1 MMFTRGE
8 VETLGLCAL
17 CKDLPV
23 NVGTENEEILL
34 ENLESLGLLRKSR
47 NGLSFRVSTYGY
59 DYLQSIGLIFE
70 RDKTYLG
77 KSKALYRRLEAA
89 KTTYF
94 FLKSGV
100 DIFNGLSSDK
110 TNDNLY
116 VPSFLYRRQSSSNIL
131 GVTRM
136 LGFFYLRDVMF
147 VPYFIS
153 EDDSGI
159 YTDVEEKTFSSKI
172 ILNNYKPTVLFTA
185 DGSLFDV
192 MKIGLKKQ
200 SKNEKLHSETFAQAI
215 EKFRTPVAFVTL
227 DSYGLDAI
235 NIMSVKD
242 YRTKLARLIL
252 MNDYESPTLKYSDG
266 VDAKTKENLIIGIDS
281 NVWAMKEV
289 IRNSDK
295 TTHIVLLPFQ
305 QKPIGRFLKGEN
317 ARLHTLNVQD
327 INSMLRISNREFK
340 LSNEPYIT
348 KEGGYAYVPIV
359 KPIAKAGRQ
368 KRTNIQGT

>member
-1 MMFTRGE
+1 M
-8 VETLGLCAL
+8 GLCAL
-17 CKDLPV
+17 CKDLSV
-23 NVGTENEEILL
+23 NVGTEDEEILL
-34 ENLESLGLLRKSR
+34 ENLENLGLLRKSR

-94 FLKSGV
+94 FLKSGA

-153 EDDSGI
+153 KDNNGI
-159 YTDVEEKTFSSKI
+159 YTDLEERTFSSEMMSKK
-172 ILNNYKPTVLFTA
+172 YKPVVLFSS
-185 DGSLFDV
+185 DGNLEDV
-192 MKIGLKKQ
+192 LKISFKPLAKK
-200 SKNEKLHSETFAQAI
+200 EKVNTDSYSEAI

-227 DSYGLDAI
+227 DSNGLDAI

-242 YRTKLARLIL
+242 YRTKLARLVL
-252 MNDYESPTLKYSDG
+252 MNDYESSTLKYSDG
-266 VDAKTKENLIIGIDS
+266 VNAKTKENLIIGIDS
-281 NVWAMKEV
+281 NIWAMKEV

-305 QKPIGRFLKGEN
+305 QKTIGRFLKGEN

>member
-1 MMFTRGE
+1 M
-8 VETLGLCAL
+8 GLCAL

-23 NVGTENEEILL
+23 NVGTEDEEILL

-153 EDDSGI
+153 
-159 YTDVEEKTFSSKI
+159 
-172 ILNNYKPTVLFTA
+172 LFTKI
-185 DGSLFDV
+185 SILLRPLKRLF
-192 MKIGLKKQ
+192 
-200 SKNEKLHSETFAQAI
+200 
-215 EKFRTPVAFVTL
+215 
-227 DSYGLDAI
+227 
-235 NIMSVKD
+235 
-242 YRTKLARLIL
+242 
-252 MNDYESPTLKYSDG
+252 
-266 VDAKTKENLIIGIDS
+266 
-281 NVWAMKEV
+281 
-289 IRNSDK
+289 
-295 TTHIVLLPFQ
+295 IV
-305 QKPIGRFLKGEN
+305 
-317 ARLHTLNVQD
+317 
-327 INSMLRISNREFK
+327 S
-340 LSNEPYIT
+340 
-348 KEGGYAYVPIV
+348 
-359 KPIAKAGRQ
+359 
-368 KRTNIQGT
+368 

>member
-23 NVGTENEEILL
+23 NVGTEDEEILL
-34 ENLESLGLLRKSR
+34 ENLESLRLLRKSR

-94 FLKSGV
+94 FLKSGA

-153 EDDSGI
+153 KGNNGI
-159 YTDVEEKTFSSKI
+159 YTDLEERTFGSEMMLKK
-172 ILNNYKPTVLFTA
+172 YKPVVLFSA
-185 DGSLFDV
+185 DGNLEDV
-192 MKIGLKKQ
+192 LKISFKPLAKK
-200 SKNEKLHSETFAQAI
+200 EKVNTDSYSEAI

-227 DSYGLDAI
+227 DSNGLDAI

-252 MNDYESPTLKYSDG
+252 MNDYGSPTLKYSDG
-266 VDAKTKENLIIGIDS
+266 VNAKTKENLIIGIDS
-281 NVWAMKEV
+281 NIWAMKEV

-305 QKPIGRFLKGEN
+305 QKTIGRFLKGEN

-359 KPIAKAGRQ
+359 RPIAKAGRQ

>member
-17 CKDLPV
+17 CKDLPAETDDRLELKAIEDLV
-23 NVGTENEEILL
+23 ALGYMRKSNCGLSYRVTDLGYELL
-34 ENLESLGLLRKSR
+34 QSLG
-47 NGLSFRVSTYGY
+47 
-59 DYLQSIGLIFE
+59 FE
-70 RDKTYLG
+70 FLRDKNYLG
-77 KSKALYRRLEAA
+77 KSKALYRRLETA
-89 KTTYF
+89 KLTRF
-94 FLKSGV
+94 FLKGRAN
-100 DIFNGLSSDK
+100 ILSNNSNPLDSD
-110 TNDNLY
+110 N
-116 VPSFLYRRQSSSNIL
+116 VFIPSFTYRRKTFSNPL
-131 GVTRM
+131 GGTR
-136 LGFFYLRDVMF
+136 LGGFYYLRSIMF

-153 EDDSGI
+153 KDNNGI
-159 YTDVEEKTFSSKI
+159 YTDLEERTFSSEMMLKK
-172 ILNNYKPTVLFTA
+172 YKPVVLFSA
-185 DGSLFDV
+185 DGNLEEVLRTSFKPLA
-192 MKIGLKKQ
+192 KK
-200 SKNEKLHSETFAQAI
+200 EKVNTDSYSEAI

-227 DSYGLDAI
+227 DSNGLDAI

-242 YRTKLARLIL
+242 YKTKLARLIL

-266 VDAKTKENLIIGIDS
+266 VNAKTKENLIIGIDS

-305 QKPIGRFLKGEN
+305 QKTIGRFLKGEN

-359 KPIAKAGRQ
+359 GQNKKAGRQ
-368 KRTNIQGT
+368 KRTNI